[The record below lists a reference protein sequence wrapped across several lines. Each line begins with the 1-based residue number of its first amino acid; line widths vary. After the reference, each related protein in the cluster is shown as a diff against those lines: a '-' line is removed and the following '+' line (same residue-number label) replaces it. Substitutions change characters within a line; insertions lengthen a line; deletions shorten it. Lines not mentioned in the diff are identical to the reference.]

1 MKREDLLLK
10 AAEQYGTPLFVYQG
24 DMVIEKYHQ
33 LINSFVEVE
42 VKIKYAMKALSN
54 INIIKLLNKEG
65 AGIDTVSIEE
75 VKLALF
81 AGVLPK
87 DIIFTPNCVDFQE
100 IEDAVKLGVY
110 INIDNINT
118 LEEFGLK
125 YGNSY
130 PVCIRI
136 NPHIYAGGNKN
147 ISVGH
152 IDSKFGISIHQIKH
166 VKRITNNYKIQVIGL
181 HMHTGSDIL
190 DIDTFIAGTEVI
202 FDIAEEFE
210 DLSFIDLGS
219 GFKVPYK
226 DGDYQTDIKA
236 LGKKISKS
244 FKKFCQHYGRNLELW
259 FEPGKLLVSQAGSL
273 LVKVNVVKQTTTTVF
288 IGVDSGQNH
297 LIRPMFYNAY
307 HHIVNLSKRNERKKL
322 YTIVGYICESDT
334 FGYDRMIHEIH
345 TDDILEIQ
353 NAGAYGY
360 SMSNNYNSR
369 LRPPEVLVMNDETHL
384 IRERE
389 VFEDLV
395 KHQIDIFK

>member
-1 MKREDLLLK
+1 MKKEDLLLK

-54 INIIKLLNKEG
+54 ISIIKLLNKEG
-65 AGIDTVSIEE
+65 AGIDAVSIEE

-81 AGVLPK
+81 AGVQPK

-369 LRPPEVLVMNDETHL
+369 LRPPEVLVINDELHL

>member
-65 AGIDTVSIEE
+65 AGIDAVSIEE

-244 FKKFCQHYGRNLELW
+244 FKKFCQQYGRNLELW

>member
-1 MKREDLLLK
+1 MKKEDLLLK

-65 AGIDTVSIEE
+65 AGIDAVSIEE

-81 AGVLPK
+81 AGVQPK

-369 LRPPEVLVMNDETHL
+369 LRPPEVLVMNDELHL

>member
-1 MKREDLLLK
+1 MKKEDLLLK

-24 DMVIEKYHQ
+24 DMVIEKYNQ

-65 AGIDTVSIEE
+65 AGIDAVSIEE
-75 VKLALF
+75 VKLALY
-81 AGVLPK
+81 AGVQPK

-100 IEDAVKLGVY
+100 IVEAVNLGVY

-125 YGNSY
+125 YGSTY

-166 VKRITNNYKIQVIGL
+166 VKRITSNYKIQVIGL

-244 FKKFCQHYGRNLELW
+244 FKKFCQNYGRALELW

-307 HHIVNLSKRNERKKL
+307 HHIVNLSNRKELKKL
-322 YTIVGYICESDT
+322 
-334 FGYDRMIHEIH
+334 
-345 TDDILEIQ
+345 
-353 NAGAYGY
+353 
-360 SMSNNYNSR
+360 
-369 LRPPEVLVMNDETHL
+369 
-384 IRERE
+384 
-389 VFEDLV
+389 
-395 KHQIDIFK
+395 